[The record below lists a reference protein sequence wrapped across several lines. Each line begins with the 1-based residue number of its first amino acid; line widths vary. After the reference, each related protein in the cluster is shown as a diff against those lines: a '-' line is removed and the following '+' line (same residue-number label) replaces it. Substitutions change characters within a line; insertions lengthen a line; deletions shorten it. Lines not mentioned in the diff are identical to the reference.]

1 MASRGA
7 KGKYEDWLTPDG
19 LKRIEGW
26 ARDGLNDEQIA
37 FKMGVSKTTFYKWKR
52 EYAQFSD
59 ALKKGK
65 APVDC
70 DVENALLKSAL
81 GFTVTVKRPIKLKK
95 RGNLKGKGAIEE
107 ERIEIVDEEIYIKPD
122 VTAQIFWLKNR
133 KPEQWR
139 EKREY
144 VGASDG
150 AISADVRA
158 DVERAVNGYDGGKAG
173 DNQLFEESPD

>member
-1 MASRGA
+1 MSSRGA
-7 KGKYEDWLTPDG
+7 KGKYEEWLTPDG
-19 LKRIEGW
+19 LKRVESW
-26 ARDGLNDEQIA
+26 ARDGLTDKQIA
-37 FKMGVSKTTFYKWKR
+37 ANIGISETSLKTWKKR
-52 EYAQFSD
+52 FPAISD

-65 APVDC
+65 GPVDFE
-70 DVENALLKSAL
+70 VENALYKSAL
-81 GFTVTVKRPIKLKK
+81 GFTITVKRPVKLKK

-107 ERIEIVDEEIYIKPD
+107 EHVEMVDEEVYIPPN

-139 EKREY
+139 DKREY

-158 DVERAVNGYDGGKAG
+158 DVERAVSGYDGGTAG
-173 DNQLFEESPD
+173 DDKLSKESSG